1 MQVQENGYQLLRKAR
16 MVTHNWMREIVQKL
30 QDTVDDDDAS
40 ELQRRACDMAATCRA
55 TFDVDAGAHLDALLC
70 SSVDVGIAI
79 ECAIVIHDNTLPHLG
94 RSFPNLQKLLNRDH
108 RLSHFLESPLI
119 KLIQSD
125 QCGLDA
131 AITSV
136 WSVYRPGD
144 GGWQQLDGSNSQW
157 LTSFTA
163 PLPDQQAQQVHYNIL
178 NGKLLV
184 DGKSLGCLPK
194 KIIDHSMYRRIFGQV
209 SMV

>member
-1 MQVQENGYQLLRKAR
+1 
-16 MVTHNWMREIVQKL
+16 MREIVQKL
-30 QDTVDDDDAS
+30 QDTVDDDEAS

-70 SSVDVGIAI
+70 SSADVAIAI
-79 ECAIVIHDNTLPHLG
+79 ECAIVIHDNTPPDLG
-94 RSFPNLQKLLNRDH
+94 HAFPDLQKLLDRDH

-119 KLIQSD
+119 KLIQED

-144 GGWQQLDGSNSQW
+144 GRWQQLDGPNSRW
-157 LTSFTA
+157 LTSFTT
-163 PLPDQQAQQVHYNIL
+163 PLPDQRVQQVHYNIL

-184 DGKSLGCLPK
+184 DGKSLGCLPQE
-194 KIIDHSMYRRIFGQV
+194 IIGHSVYKRIFGQV
-209 SMV
+209 LMT